1 MYFTSLFF
9 PVWSFFRASNKP
21 GSCSAVENK
30 ICLIVY
36 LFRTAT
42 IRGVW
47 GGFLRFRNRVA
58 NNLCTGMFWLLN
70 VDTFSGWFISTFF
83 VTLKVKN
90 SFYPLFLETRLKQ
103 TLTQSGSSRRSADI
117 PVRIHLLTGVSLG
130 LLPSAINHG
139 VIHPPSCTS
148 GEVGPLPFPPRC
160 IWGIRHATDPTHTLM
175 EIYPRILQNQYGC
188 SDGGSLM
195 HPCH

>member
-1 MYFTSLFF
+1 MYFTSIFF
-9 PVWSFFRASNKP
+9 PVWSFFWASKKT
-21 GSCSAVENK
+21 GICGTVENE

-47 GGFLRFRNRVA
+47 GSFLGFQNHVA
-58 NNLCTGMFWLLN
+58 NNLHAGMFLLFN
-70 VDTFSGWFISTFF
+70 VDTFSGWFISAFF
-83 VTLKVKN
+83 VTLKVIN
-90 SFYPLFLETRLKQ
+90 SSFPLFLEATLKQ
-103 TLTQSGSSRRSADI
+103 TFTQSGSSRWSAAI

-130 LLPSAINHG
+130 LLLSAINHG

-175 EIYPRILQNQYGC
+175 EIYPQILQNQYGC
-188 SDGGSLM
+188 SDDGSLIP
-195 HPCH
+195 PCH